1 MAFGFLSGIGL
12 GVLGSAT
19 LSGPPAITPE
29 SAARVADPPGVE
41 VQVSFEG
48 AGVDTEGCNV
58 YRVRRVQEGQ
68 SLRVR
73 TGLFWQSTT
82 GEWTRHRP
90 NDCVKPE
97 TEGKRSR

>member
-1 MAFGFLSGIGL
+1 MAFGFLSGIGI

-19 LSGPPAITPE
+19 LSGPPAIAPE
-29 SAARVADPPGVE
+29 SAARVADPPGIE
-41 VQVSFEG
+41 VQVSFER
-48 AGVDTEGCNV
+48 AGVDTEGCNF
-58 YRVRRVQEGQ
+58 YRVRRVKEEG

-73 TGLFWQSTT
+73 TGLFRQSST

-90 NDCVKPE
+90 IDCVKPE